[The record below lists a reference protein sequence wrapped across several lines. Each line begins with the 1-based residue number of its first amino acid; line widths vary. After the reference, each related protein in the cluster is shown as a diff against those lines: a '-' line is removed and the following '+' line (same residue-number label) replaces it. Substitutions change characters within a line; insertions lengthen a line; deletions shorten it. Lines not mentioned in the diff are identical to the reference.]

1 MRKRTQYGKPKL
13 KAKIPTII
21 IMSVVLFLVLA
32 FGKELSWS
40 IAGFFAPNVPVTDA
54 EIAVTDMPLE
64 AKSEVKSAPS
74 KTGTVIYTANKSA
87 AQSLLRIIA
96 VNK

>member
-21 IMSVVLFLVLA
+21 IMSIVLFLVLV

-54 EIAVTDMPLE
+54 EVVVSDMPLDGRTG
-64 AKSEVKSAPS
+64 AAPS

-87 AQSLLRIIA
+87 AQSLLKIIA